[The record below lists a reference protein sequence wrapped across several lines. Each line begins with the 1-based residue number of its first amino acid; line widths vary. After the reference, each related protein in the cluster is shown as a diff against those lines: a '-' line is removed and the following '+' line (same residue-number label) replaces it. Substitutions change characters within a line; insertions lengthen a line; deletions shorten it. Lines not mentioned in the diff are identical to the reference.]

1 MSEVFAGLFLI
12 TGAAFLFLAG
22 LSLIRLPD
30 LLTRLSASTKAVA
43 FGAGLVFVAVF
54 ILFSDVATDTRAI
67 AGILFF
73 TITAPIAGTVIGRS
87 ARRTGVP
94 IWPGTVID
102 EGKGASETGSAPEPA
117 GDMNP
122 EAVSESGQDSR
133 PTQ

>member
-1 MSEVFAGLFLI
+1 MSDVFAGIFLLI
-12 TGAAFLFLAG
+12 GALFLFLAG

-43 FGAGLVFVAVF
+43 FGAGLVFVAVSIF
-54 ILFSDVATDTRAI
+54 FHDVATDARAI

-73 TITAPIAGTVIGRS
+73 AITAPIAGTVIGRS

-102 EGKGASETGSAPEPA
+102 DEVETQESSEQEEV
-117 GDMNP
+117 D
-122 EAVSESGQDSR
+122 
-133 PTQ
+133 